1 MPHFFI
7 SVTQYSLFI
16 SLLLPSAESCGTN
29 RPAAIRRYQPLAHL
43 RLYTRCGPA
52 HRLSLQVILFYQV
65 DIILS
70 HPAVN
75 LNVSAALQNTF
86 SDLTNFF
93 LCFWQEPFIFLCTL
107 SVSIS
112 LLYCIFSSILRKPNF
127 IPQSGRR
134 NFSKCCTPKTKTR
147 LHARG
152 AHRCAGDSCDP
163 RGAAHSGADRI
174 Y

>member
-7 SVTQYSLFI
+7 SRNPILSLHF
-16 SLLLPSAESCGTN
+16 SLPLPSAESCGTH
-29 RPAAIRRYQPLAHL
+29 RPAAIRRHLPLAHL
-43 RLYTRCGPA
+43 RLYTQCGPA

-93 LCFWQEPFIFLCTL
+93 FVFLAGTLYFLCTL

-134 NFSKCCTPKTKTR
+134 NFSKCCTPKTKN
-147 LHARG
+147 
-152 AHRCAGDSCDP
+152 
-163 RGAAHSGADRI
+163 AASRSWS
-174 Y
+174 

>member
-16 SLLLPSAESCGTN
+16 SLSRFRLPKAAATH
-29 RPAAIRRYQPLAHL
+29 RPAAIRRHLPLATCVCI
-43 RLYTRCGPA
+43 RSAGPA

-93 LCFWQEPFIFLCTL
+93 FVFLAGTLYFLCTL

-134 NFSKCCTPKTKTR
+134 NFSKCCTPKTKN
-147 LHARG
+147 
-152 AHRCAGDSCDP
+152 
-163 RGAAHSGADRI
+163 AASRSWS
-174 Y
+174 

>member
-7 SVTQYSLFI
+7 SVTQYSLHF
-16 SLLLPSAESCGTN
+16 SLQLPSAGSCGTD
-29 RPAAIRRYQPLAHL
+29 RPAAIRRHLPLAHL

-70 HPAVN
+70 HSAVN
-75 LNVSAALQNTF
+75 LNVSTALQNTF

-93 LCFWQEPFIFLCTL
+93 FVFLAGTLYFLCTL

-134 NFSKCCTPKTKTR
+134 NFSKCCTPKTKN
-147 LHARG
+147 
-152 AHRCAGDSCDP
+152 
-163 RGAAHSGADRI
+163 AASRSWS
-174 Y
+174 

>member
-7 SVTQYSLFI
+7 SVTQYSLHF

-29 RPAAIRRYQPLAHL
+29 RPAAIRRYLPLAHL

-52 HRLSLQVILFYQV
+52 HHLSLQVILFYQV

-70 HPAVN
+70 HSAVN
-75 LNVSAALQNTF
+75 LNISAALQNTF

-93 LCFWQEPFIFLCTL
+93 FVFLAGTLYFLCTL

-134 NFSKCCTPKTKTR
+134 NFSKCCTPKTKN
-147 LHARG
+147 
-152 AHRCAGDSCDP
+152 
-163 RGAAHSGADRI
+163 AASRSWS
-174 Y
+174 